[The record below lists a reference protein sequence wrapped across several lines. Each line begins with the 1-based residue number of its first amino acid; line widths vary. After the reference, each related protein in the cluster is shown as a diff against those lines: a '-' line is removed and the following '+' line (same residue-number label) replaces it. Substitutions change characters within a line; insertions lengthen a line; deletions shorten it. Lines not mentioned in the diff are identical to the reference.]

1 MTQFRRFAIHL
12 GKLVDKTWT
21 DIADGFE
28 RGMYA
33 LGFVR
38 R

>member
-1 MTQFRRFAIHL
+1 MQYFRRFAVLL
-12 GKLVDKTWT
+12 GRFVDQAAT
-21 DIADGFE
+21 DILDGFE